1 MEIFKNI
8 LLVIDT
14 DHEDPQVIEQV
25 IVLASKNQ
33 AKLTIM
39 NVIKKLTS
47 EPKRFTFFVIE

>member
-14 DHEDPQVIEQV
+14 DHEDPQVIEQA

-39 NVIKKLTS
+39 NVIKELTS
-47 EPKRFTFFVIE
+47 EPKRFAFL

>member
-8 LLVIDT
+8 LLVSDT

-25 IVLASKNQ
+25 IVLASRNQ

-39 NVIKKLTS
+39 NIIKKLTS
-47 EPKRFTFFVIE
+47 ELKRFTFFVIE